1 MRLLIAFIIVNTL
14 FIDFSYSNS
23 ISNCSSCDTKD
34 KSAANVLENTK
45 SDEEVCKFSKYS
57 AAFKKE
63 ATNRGLDC
71 KNLKKASNV
80 FGKELGKVKP
90 KDPFFHLKRIKMICS
105 KKKWRKIPK
114 NSYGLRKF
122 GIFLC
127 HKIFQRYCVNYCWL
141 F

>member
-34 KSAANVLENTK
+34 KSAAKVLENTK

-63 ATNRGLDC
+63 AANRGLDC
-71 KNLKKASNV
+71 ENLKKAS
-80 FGKELGKVKP
+80 KENPVLP
-90 KDPFFHLKRIKMICS
+90 
-105 KKKWRKIPK
+105 
-114 NSYGLRKF
+114 
-122 GIFLC
+122 IFMVS
-127 HKIFQRYCVNYCWL
+127 FAW
-141 F
+141 